1 MLEIRFYDKIEDSQL
16 DFAVIIARTGEKWVF
31 CKHKERD
38 TYEVPGG
45 HREAGETIEE
55 AANRELKEETGV
67 VDLNMEKSLHAIA
80 EAAEKGAELVL
91 FPEVQL
97 TEFFPQY
104 LGRDVSSYSVSIED
118 EIVKKF
124 CDACK
129 KHQIM
134 AVPNLYLREANGTY
148 DASILIDRSGEVIG
162 IQKMVHVAQ
171 VEQFCEQDYYTP
183 SDDGFHVFNTEF
195 GKIGIVVCFDRH
207 YPESIRTESLQ
218 EADLILI
225 PTVNTK
231 AEPSEMFE
239 WEVRVQAFQNSV
251 AIAMCNRVGVEEEMD
266 FAGESM
272 AVDANGEIL
281 ARADDTE
288 QIVYVDI
295 NLEKSGKVREKRPYT
310 RLRRKEFYV

>member
-1 MLEIRFYDKIEDSQL
+1 MRLAMIQMSNSGS
-16 DFAVIIARTGEKWVF
+16 VEK
-31 CKHKERD
+31 
-38 TYEVPGG
+38 
-45 HREAGETIEE
+45 
-55 AANRELKEETGV
+55 
-67 VDLNMEKSLHAIA
+67 NMEKSLHAIA

-171 VEQFCEQDYYTP
+171 VEQFYEQDYYTP

-251 AIAMCNRVGVEEEMD
+251 AIAMCNRVGVEGEMD
-266 FAGESM
+266 FAGSLWLSM
-272 AVDANGEIL
+272 QMERFLPGQMTQSRLCMWIL
-281 ARADDTE
+281 TWRNPGKCGRKDL
-288 QIVYVDI
+288 I
-295 NLEKSGKVREKRPYT
+295 LGLGEKSFMYNVAEIVSKYDC
-310 RLRRKEFYV
+310 LH

>member
-1 MLEIRFYDKIEDSQL
+1 MRLAMIQMSNSGS
-16 DFAVIIARTGEKWVF
+16 VEK
-31 CKHKERD
+31 
-38 TYEVPGG
+38 
-45 HREAGETIEE
+45 
-55 AANRELKEETGV
+55 
-67 VDLNMEKSLHAIA
+67 NMEKSLHAIA

-91 FPEVQL
+91 FPEEQL

-171 VEQFCEQDYYTP
+171 VEQFFD
-183 SDDGFHVFNTEF
+183 TEF

-218 EADLILI
+218 EADLIMI

-251 AIAMCNRVGVEEEMD
+251 AIAMCNRVGVEGEMD

-281 ARADDTE
+281 ARPDDTE

>member
-1 MLEIRFYDKIEDSQL
+1 MLEVRFYDKIEDSQL

-134 AVPNLYLREANGTY
+134 AVPNLYLREANGT
-148 DASILIDRSGEVIG
+148 
-162 IQKMVHVAQ
+162 Q
-171 VEQFCEQDYYTP
+171 VEQFYEQDYYTP

-251 AIAMCNRVGVEEEMD
+251 VIAMCNRVGVEGEMD

>member
-1 MLEIRFYDKIEDSQL
+1 MLEVRFYDKIEDSQL
-16 DFAVIIARTGEKWVF
+16 DFAVIIARTGKKWVF

-55 AANRELKEETGV
+55 AANRELKEETGA

-134 AVPNLYLREANGTY
+134 EVPNLYLREANGTY

-171 VEQFCEQDYYTP
+171 VEQFYEQDYYTP
-183 SDDGFHVFNTEF
+183 SDDGFHVFDTEF

-207 YPESIRTESLQ
+207 YPESIRTESL
-218 EADLILI
+218 
-225 PTVNTK
+225 
-231 AEPSEMFE
+231 
-239 WEVRVQAFQNSV
+239 
-251 AIAMCNRVGVEEEMD
+251 
-266 FAGESM
+266 
-272 AVDANGEIL
+272 
-281 ARADDTE
+281 
-288 QIVYVDI
+288 
-295 NLEKSGKVREKRPYT
+295 
-310 RLRRKEFYV
+310 

>member
-1 MLEIRFYDKIEDSQL
+1 MRLAMVQMSNSGS
-16 DFAVIIARTGEKWVF
+16 VEK
-31 CKHKERD
+31 
-38 TYEVPGG
+38 
-45 HREAGETIEE
+45 
-55 AANRELKEETGV
+55 NL
-67 VDLNMEKSLHAIA
+67 EKSLHAIA
-80 EAAEKGAELVL
+80 EAAEKGADLVL

-104 LGRDVSSYSVSIED
+104 PGMDMSRYAVSIED

-129 KHQIM
+129 KYQIM
-134 AVPNLYLREANGTY
+134 AVPNLYLREAKGTF
-148 DASILIDRSGEVIG
+148 DASILIDRSGNVTG

-171 VEQFCEQDYYTP
+171 AEQFYEQDYYTP
-183 SDDGFHVFNTEF
+183 SDDGFHVFDTEF

-218 EADLILI
+218 GADLILI

-251 AIAMCNRVGVEEEMD
+251 AIAMCNRVGVEGEMD

-272 AVDANGEIL
+272 AVDANGEL
-281 ARADDTE
+281 LLKADDTE
-288 QIVYVDI
+288 QIVYVDMD
-295 NLEKSGKVREKRPYT
+295 LEKSREVRAKRPYT
-310 RLRRKEFYV
+310 QLRREEFYRTEADGDRFEARGLSL

>member
-1 MLEIRFYDKIEDSQL
+1 MKIALVQMSMGKEISENL
-16 DFAVIIARTGEKWVF
+16 D
-31 CKHKERD
+31 
-38 TYEVPGG
+38 
-45 HREAGETIEE
+45 
-55 AANRELKEETGV
+55 
-67 VDLNMEKSLHAIA
+67 KSLKYCDIA
-80 EAAEKGAELVL
+80 ENCDLVF
-91 FPEVQL
+91 FPEIQL
-97 TEFFPQY
+97 TPFFPQY
-104 LGRDVSSYSVSIED
+104 HNICVDHYCIDMDNDALVRLCQKAREHRYYLSPNVYLESEGARYDTSLWISPEGKIRDT
-118 EIVKKF
+118 
-124 CDACK
+124 A
-129 KHQIM
+129 
-134 AVPNLYLREANGTY
+134 
-148 DASILIDRSGEVIG
+148 
-162 IQKMVHVAQ
+162 KMVHIAQ
-171 VEQFCEQDYYTP
+171 NENFYEQDYYTP
-183 SDDGFHVFNTEF
+183 SDDGFHVFDTEF

-251 AIAMCNRVGVEEEMD
+251 AIAMCNRVEVEGEMD

>member
-1 MLEIRFYDKIEDSQL
+1 MRLAMIQMSNSGS
-16 DFAVIIARTGEKWVF
+16 VEK
-31 CKHKERD
+31 
-38 TYEVPGG
+38 
-45 HREAGETIEE
+45 
-55 AANRELKEETGV
+55 
-67 VDLNMEKSLHAIA
+67 NMEKSLHAIA

-171 VEQFCEQDYYTP
+171 VEQFYEQDYYTP
-183 SDDGFHVFNTEF
+183 SDDGFHVFDTEF

-239 WEVRVQAFQNSV
+239 WEVRVQAFQNSTI
-251 AIAMCNRVGVEEEMD
+251 IAMCNRVGTEDKMQ
-266 FAGESM
+266 FAGESI
-272 AVDANGEIL
+272 VIDPRGKVL
-281 ARADDTE
+281 AKADDRE
-288 QIVYVDI
+288 QLLVCDI
-295 NLEKSGKVREKRPYT
+295 DLQEVKKVRSSLDYLS
-310 RLRRKEFYV
+310 LRRPEQYE